1 MISRSTLQAERWQ
14 TLGGIVIDVMA
25 MLENLSRQT
34 NPHDKTLTPAQERSL
49 RTLKAAML
57 TAVHALRPVIEEM
70 NHESLYWKFLTPT
83 QWDKDAA
90 LVTKA
95 LHKLPVFK
103 DDEL

>member
-1 MISRSTLQAERWQ
+1 
-14 TLGGIVIDVMA
+14 MA

-34 NPHDKTLTPAQERSL
+34 DPHDKTLTLAQKRSL

-70 NHESLYWKFLTPT
+70 NHESLYWKFLTET

-90 LVTKA
+90 LVTSG
-95 LHKLPVFK
+95 LNKLTASE
-103 DDEL
+103 DEEL